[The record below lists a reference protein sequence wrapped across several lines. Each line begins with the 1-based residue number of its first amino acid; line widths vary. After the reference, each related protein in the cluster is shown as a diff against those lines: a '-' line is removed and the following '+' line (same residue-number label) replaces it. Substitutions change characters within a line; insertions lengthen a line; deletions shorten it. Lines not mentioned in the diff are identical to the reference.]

1 MSWKNRK
8 EYLVTFWNQVLND
21 DKKNDNHDS
30 DSWWNL
36 EVFWRSDG
44 NNEDGEENKEFSLG
58 KPYSNKIDP
67 RSHYL

>member
-8 EYLVTFWNQVLND
+8 KYLVSFWNQVLND

-36 EVFWRSDG
+36 GVGWSSDG
-44 NNEDGEENKEFSLG
+44 NNEGGEENREFSLV